1 MGSLLFLIISL
12 NIIIFFLSPNDG
24 WVSLNSDSI
33 YTLEIEAEYVSAAN
47 KSYIL
52 KFNPFEDSNISIDF
66 LADKYQLYDK
76 FGNIIE
82 QSEERGMLFLKLGD
96 NEGLTISS
104 ASNDSE
110 LIEYNLLIQ
119 ANVLFR
125 QERDTVFIDDSYQES
140 LYLYPYST
148 QTIQTKS
155 GVLNNRWEIHFSN
168 SEDYSL
174 LCCTG
179 YI

>member
-1 MGSLLFLIISL
+1 MKVFTKINSIKLLIVKLFRFLKCEYSKESTFNKAVKALVSLLFLIISL

-47 KSYIL
+47 KSYML
-52 KFNPFEDSNISIDF
+52 KFNPFEDSNISVDF

-110 LIEYNLLIQ
+110 FIEYNLLYRLTYYFGR
-119 ANVLFR
+119 NV
-125 QERDTVFIDDSYQES
+125 I
-140 LYLYPYST
+140 LYL
-148 QTIQTKS
+148 
-155 GVLNNRWEIHFSN
+155 
-168 SEDYSL
+168 
-174 LCCTG
+174 
-179 YI
+179 